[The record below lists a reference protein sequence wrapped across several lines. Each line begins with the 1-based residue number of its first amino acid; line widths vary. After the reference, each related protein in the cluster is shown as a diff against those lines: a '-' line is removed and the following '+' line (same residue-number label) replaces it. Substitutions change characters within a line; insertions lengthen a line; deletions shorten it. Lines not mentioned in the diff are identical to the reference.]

1 LTTMNPVTTLGKQ
14 FSSPEASARPWS
26 EAVAILEEAQIFWL
40 STVRPD
46 GRPHVTPLIAVWLE
60 GAIYFCTGASER
72 KAKNIAHNSN
82 CILTTGCNR
91 FEGFDLVVEG
101 KANNISNED
110 KLKRTADRYLQKYG
124 EEWRFEV
131 RDGAFIGDGNRALVF
146 EVAPITAF
154 GFGKDE
160 PFSQTKWS
168 F

>member
-1 LTTMNPVTTLGKQ
+1 MKSLNPVATLGKK

-26 EAVAILEEAQIFWL
+26 DAVAILEEAPIFWL

-60 GAIYFCTGASER
+60 EALYFCTGETER

-82 CILTTGCNR
+82 CVLTTGSNR
-91 FEGFDLVVEG
+91 FEGFDVVIEG
-101 KANNISNED
+101 LAMKISDDD
-110 KLKRTADRYLQKYG
+110 KLKRIAARYLQKYG
-124 EEWRFEV
+124 EAWRFEV

>member
-1 LTTMNPVTTLGKQ
+1 
-14 FSSPEASARPWS
+14 
-26 EAVAILEEAQIFWL
+26 LEEAQIFWL

-46 GRPHVTPLIAVWLE
+46 GRPHVTPLIAVWLD
-60 GAIYFCTGASER
+60 GAIYFCTGESER
-72 KAKNIAHNSN
+72 KAKNIANNSN

-91 FEGFDLVVEG
+91 FEGYDVVVEG
-101 KANNISNED
+101 KAKHVSNDD
-110 KLKRTADRYLQKYG
+110 KLKRIADRYLQKYG
-124 EEWRFEV
+124 EAWRFEV

-146 EVAPITAF
+146 EVTPITAF